1 MVLILIRSKNILI
14 VVFKVFFV
22 MIEVIYNCVWNFKNN
37 KDVIVVVCGID
48 YNIDYCVLL
57 FRCI

>member
-22 MIEVIYNCVWNFKNN
+22 MIGVIYNCVWNLKNN

-48 YNIDYCVLL
+48 CNIDYCVLL

>member
-1 MVLILIRSKNILI
+1 MVLILLRSKNIFI

-22 MIEVIYNCVWNFKNN
+22 MIEVIYNCVWNN

-48 YNIDYCVLL
+48 CNIDYCVLL